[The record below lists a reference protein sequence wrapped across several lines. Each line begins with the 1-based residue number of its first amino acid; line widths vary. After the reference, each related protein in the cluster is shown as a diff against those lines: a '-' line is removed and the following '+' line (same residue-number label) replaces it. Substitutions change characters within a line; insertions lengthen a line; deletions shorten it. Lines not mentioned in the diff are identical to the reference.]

1 MGIYILALLSE
12 SYITLQ
18 IALKNYTE
26 LYRETYRKV
35 ERINV
40 WRIIENNIQRNTFR
54 EKHSEVYI
62 FFYLSCR
69 RKKLVVFIWNSE
81 IFNNLKGQK
90 TIKQRIKEIN
100 ICWRGILFLYI
111 VCAFSVIACGW
122 PNFSIKS
129 SCLYLIKESNL

>member
-62 FFYLSCR
+62 FFYLSCT

-81 IFNNLKGQK
+81 IFHNLKGQK

-100 ICWRGILFLYI
+100 IC
-111 VCAFSVIACGW
+111 
-122 PNFSIKS
+122 
-129 SCLYLIKESNL
+129 

>member
-54 EKHSEVYI
+54 EKNIQRFTSFFI
-62 FFYLSCR
+62 FLAQER
-69 RKKLVVFIWNSE
+69 N
-81 IFNNLKGQK
+81 
-90 TIKQRIKEIN
+90 
-100 ICWRGILFLYI
+100 
-111 VCAFSVIACGW
+111 
-122 PNFSIKS
+122 
-129 SCLYLIKESNL
+129 

>member
-100 ICWRGILFLYI
+100 IC
-111 VCAFSVIACGW
+111 
-122 PNFSIKS
+122 
-129 SCLYLIKESNL
+129 

>member
-26 LYRETYRKV
+26 LYREIYGKV

-54 EKHSEVYI
+54 EKNIQRFTSFFI
-62 FFYLSCR
+62 FLAQER
-69 RKKLVVFIWNSE
+69 N
-81 IFNNLKGQK
+81 
-90 TIKQRIKEIN
+90 
-100 ICWRGILFLYI
+100 
-111 VCAFSVIACGW
+111 
-122 PNFSIKS
+122 
-129 SCLYLIKESNL
+129 